1 MSRTIL
7 VKSVISGYRVPNNI
21 NDFIKFFQK
30 ESSKIP
36 RKFRDSVHVDF
47 DVEEDYGSYV
57 PMIKVSYERPE
68 TPSEV
73 REREAEE
80 NSHNTRSIAYHTKE
94 LERLKGEVK

>member
-1 MSRTIL
+1 MSRTIT

-36 RKFRDSVHVDF
+36 RKFRDSVDI
-47 DVEEDYGSYV
+47 DIDIEDIYDDYFAIIKLSY
-57 PMIKVSYERPE
+57 KRPE

-73 REREAEE
+73 REREEREDDRVAREIE
-80 NSHNTRSIAYHTKE
+80 YHNRILKQ
-94 LERLKGEVK
+94 LKGGG